1 MTEYQDY
8 RYVLQNTGGLYIGA
22 KFKFADVIKEEEVPF
37 KFRTIIAKYA
47 LEEVDGED
55 TFESVLYYMKPEGFL
70 YQVLLQLRTKVK
82 VSELTDVKCLFGRH
96 KLVYKER
103 IYSLKEFV
111 ELSKSEK
118 EKIGIVV
125 QEAQFSKL
133 AIMAFSV

>member
-8 RYVLQNTGGLYIGA
+8 RYVLQNTSALYICA

-37 KFRTIIAKYA
+37 KFRTIISKYA

-55 TFESVLYYMKPEGFL
+55 TFESVLYYMKPDGFL

-82 VSELTDVKCLFGRH
+82 VSELTEVKGFFGRR
-96 KLVYKER
+96 KMVYKER
-103 IYSLKEFV
+103 TYTLKELV
-111 ELSKSEK
+111 ALSKAEK
-118 EKIGIVV
+118 EKIGIVI

-133 AIMAFSV
+133 AIIAFSL